1 VIAGPRHTVFWRIV
15 AVLVGA
21 ELLVVALTV
30 GLTARLAAQRTTELA
45 ATSIES
51 RLDAV
56 AEEVERRAAPLSDD
70 LNLAPALIADLSERF
85 PDPLAMVYVDGRI
98 VPVDSADHAP
108 RPPLLDS
115 LHAFDALVVDITDT
129 AVPGG
134 YAFAPL
140 YDATGF
146 AVGGLLVQPLTASI
160 ERELAATRDA
170 ARRSVRIVAV
180 VAVLLAL
187 LLGGVITWWI
197 VAPIRRISARV
208 VEIGQGSYSARVEVR
223 GQHEIGE
230 LAAAVNDMAEDVE
243 RSVVRLQEAETLRRE
258 LLANMG
264 HDVRTPLAAAMAFI
278 EEAERFTRDGRP
290 EEAAAALG
298 RARRGADRVRRL
310 IDDLFELSVLEGS
323 APVLRREPVLLHE
336 LLADVVAAMEPLA
349 PPGVSLFPGAGQHAA
364 PAKNA
369 ALGIVMVEGDG
380 LRLHRLFSNLVS
392 NALRHARREVRMYH
406 ESTVEKEGCL
416 IAEIV
421 VEDDGEGVPPSDV
434 ERVFERY
441 YRGTDARTKRPDPDS
456 GTGLGLA
463 IARAVAEAHGGS
475 VHMASTPG
483 QGTRVRVRLP
493 LTIP

>member
-1 VIAGPRHTVFWRIV
+1 MIIGPRHTVFWRIV

-30 GLTARLAAQRTTELA
+30 GLTAQFAAQRSMELA

-56 AEEVERRAAPLSDD
+56 AEEVERRAAPLTDE
-70 LNLAPALIADLSERF
+70 LNLDQTLLADLAERF
-85 PDPLAMVYVDGRI
+85 PDPLALVYVDGRMTTLNE
-98 VPVDSADHAP
+98 PMA

-115 LHAFDALVVDITDT
+115 LHAFDALVVDISDD

-140 YDATGF
+140 FDATGF
-146 AVGGLLVQPLTASI
+146 AVGGLLVQPLAASI
-160 ERELAATRDA
+160 ERELSATREA
-170 ARRSVRIVAV
+170 ARSSVRVVAV
-180 VAVLLAL
+180 VAVVLAL

-208 VEIGQGSYSARVEVR
+208 VEIGKGQYDARVEVP

-230 LAAAVNDMAEDVE
+230 LARAVNDMAADVE
-243 RSVVRLQEAETLRRE
+243 RSVTRLEEAEALRRE

-264 HDVRTPLAAAMAFI
+264 HDIRTPLTGAMAFM
-278 EEAERFTRDGRP
+278 EEAERFMRGGRGD
-290 EEAAAALG
+290 EARVALG
-298 RARRGADRVRRL
+298 RASQSADRVRRL
-310 IDDLFELSVLEGS
+310 IDDLFELSILEGD

-336 LLADVVAAMEPLA
+336 LLADVVNTMKPLA
-349 PPGVSLFPGAGQHAA
+349 PDGVVLELDESDGTTHSGTLVVH
-364 PAKNA
+364 
-369 ALGIVMVEGDG
+369 GDG

-392 NALRHARREVRMYH
+392 NALRHARSLVRIYP
-406 ESTVEKEGCL
+406 EKMLDKGGNPRVMV
-416 IAEIV
+416 V
-421 VEDDGEGVPPSDV
+421 VEDDGEGLAPQDM

-441 YRGTDARTKRPDPDS
+441 YRGTDARTKRPDPET

-475 VHMASTPG
+475 VHMISTPG
-483 QGTRVRVRLP
+483 QGTRVRVQLP
-493 LTIP
+493 LTRP